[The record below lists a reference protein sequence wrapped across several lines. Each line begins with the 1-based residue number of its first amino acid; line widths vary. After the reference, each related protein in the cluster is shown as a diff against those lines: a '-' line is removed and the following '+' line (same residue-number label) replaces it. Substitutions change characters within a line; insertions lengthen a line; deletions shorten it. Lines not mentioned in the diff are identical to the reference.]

1 MRFGTGAVKTPCWWG
16 EEGAAVLAYFGQVE
30 ASQGGVA
37 GGHPG
42 YPQRHDV
49 AHPQHFAQHRA
60 GVGHVLLVLHGGL
73 AALADHGVNFELHFL
88 YRNQTKKK
96 NTKKNYAQ
104 KVPNKKA
111 GPQACPTWWTW
122 KQLHFLFQLSVLGL
136 YSDGHIGG
144 PTLNVGVRGH
154 VEQSPADGSRRR
166 LRPSQEEVQGGAEQV
181 FLVEIRA
188 CVTLKLG

>member
-1 MRFGTGAVKTPCWWG
+1 MSIRTAPVFYRAEISLLDPAGWCLQVRFGTGAVKTPCWWG

-96 NTKKNYAQ
+96 YKKELCS
-104 KVPNKKA
+104 K
-111 GPQACPTWWTW
+111 
-122 KQLHFLFQLSVLGL
+122 S
-136 YSDGHIGG
+136 
-144 PTLNVGVRGH
+144 
-154 VEQSPADGSRRR
+154 
-166 LRPSQEEVQGGAEQV
+166 SQ
-181 FLVEIRA
+181 
-188 CVTLKLG
+188 